1 MMGGY
6 LNQEECTPTMNP
18 LEWSFPIA
26 VTWLILFGIIL
37 CRAGGT
43 FLLGRLART
52 GIRKIERVDRLM
64 SGPKYRKAE
73 SMIER
78 FGAPVIAVSFI
89 MIGVQTV
96 LNLAAGTTGMS
107 YRRYIP
113 ALAVGGAMWATI
125 YSTVGLIGFKALAA
139 GYQAAP
145 GLTIG
150 VAVCFV
156 LAIAGLVIGLKK
168 PRTSAEAADETETEP
183 ALGDEPAV
191 GDDTGSPTL
200 GLPTCRVR
208 PHRVRPHWWAP
219 GRTGP

>member
-1 MMGGY
+1 
-6 LNQEECTPTMNP
+6 MNP

-37 CRAGGT
+37 ARAGGT

-168 PRTSAEAADETETEP
+168 PRASAEETDGAETEP
-183 ALGDEPAV
+183 ALGD
-191 GDDTGSPTL
+191 DTGSAHTGSAHNGGSRTNGTL
-200 GLPTCRVR
+200 IDGTLMDGTSTHGVR
-208 PHRVRPHWWAP
+208 ADES
-219 GRTGP
+219 RTDAKTTEA

>member
-1 MMGGY
+1 
-6 LNQEECTPTMNP
+6 MNP

-26 VTWLILFGIIL
+26 VTWLIMFGIIIA
-37 CRAGGT
+37 RAGGT

-52 GIRKIERVDRLM
+52 GIRKIERVDTIM

-73 SMIER
+73 GMIER
-78 FGAPVIAVSFI
+78 FGAPVIAVSFL

-107 YRRYIP
+107 YRRYLP

-139 GYQAAP
+139 GYEAAP

-150 VAVCFV
+150 LSVCFA
-156 LAIAGLVIGLKK
+156 LAIVGLVIGLKK
-168 PRTSAEAADETETEP
+168 PNAPAEAAAQSGTTVEQSESRESDESNASNASGEPGASNTSNASNTESNG
-183 ALGDEPAV
+183 A
-191 GDDTGSPTL
+191 
-200 GLPTCRVR
+200 
-208 PHRVRPHWWAP
+208 
-219 GRTGP
+219 